1 VLADRAQHVRT
12 VLRPAITQGRIV
24 LSDRYADATTA
35 YQGAGRGFPQEMIET
50 VINLATDGLKP
61 QLTLLFDLPVEDSLA
76 RTRRRGNGV
85 QDRLDAED
93 LEFHTR
99 VRDAYLKIAATEPRR
114 VKIVSASG
122 SINETQAQVLDIII
136 PFLRKW
142 SPTGIK

>member
-1 VLADRAQHVRT
+1 MRT

>member
-1 VLADRAQHVRT
+1 
-12 VLRPAITQGRIV
+12 
-24 LSDRYADATTA
+24 
-35 YQGAGRGFPQEMIET
+35 MIEN

-61 QLTLLFDLPVEDSLA
+61 QLTLLFDLPVEDSLV
-76 RTRRRGNGV
+76 RTRRRGNGDR
-85 QDRLDAED
+85 DRLDAED